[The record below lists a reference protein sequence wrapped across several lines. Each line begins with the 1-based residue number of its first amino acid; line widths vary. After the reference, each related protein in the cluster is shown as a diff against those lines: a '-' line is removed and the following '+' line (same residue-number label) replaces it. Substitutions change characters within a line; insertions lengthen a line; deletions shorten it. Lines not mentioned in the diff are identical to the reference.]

1 MIRPA
6 EVRDINKVVSL
17 AKEMHQE
24 GAYKD
29 IPFSIEQF
37 VKTISLCMSKEG
49 FAWVEESDGKVVS
62 AFLAGISEYNFSQ
75 SKMACDYGAFTTK
88 EYRKTRLAFQLFKKY
103 IEWAQSQGVEE
114 IMIGASTGFEG
125 TYAERL
131 GNFLQKRLGF
141 RQAGHWYK
149 LRN

>member
-6 EVRDINKVVSL
+6 EVRDINKIVAL

-29 IPFSIEQF
+29 IPFHTDQF
-37 VKTISLCMSKEG
+37 VGTLSRCMSEG
-49 FAWVEESDGKVVS
+49 FAWVGEADGKVVS
-62 AFLAGISEYNFSQ
+62 AFLAGINQYVFSKC
-75 SKMACDYGAFTTK
+75 KMACDYGVFTTK
-88 EYRKTRLAFQLFKKY
+88 EYRKTRLAFKMLNKY
-103 IEWAQSQGVEE
+103 IEWAKSQDVEE

-125 TYAERL
+125 TYADRL

-141 RQAGHWYK
+141 REAGHWYK

>member
-6 EVRDINKVVSL
+6 ETKDISSIVALS
-17 AKEMHQE
+17 KEMHQE

-29 IPFSIEQF
+29 IPYHTDQF
-37 VKTISLCMSKEG
+37 VKTVSRCMREG
-49 FAWVEESDGKVVS
+49 FAWVGEKDGRIVS
-62 AFLAGISEYNFSQ
+62 AFLAGISEYNFS
-75 SKMACDYGAFTTK
+75 KARMACDYGAFTTK
-88 EYRKTRLAFQLFKKY
+88 EYRKTRLAFQLFKQY
-103 IEWAQSQGVEE
+103 IEWAQSQDVEE

-141 RQAGHWYK
+141 REAGHWYK